1 MKEIIY
7 ISGYGRSGTT
17 ILHNILSQTNGL
29 VGGGEIRE
37 IWNHGWGRNQLCGCG
52 ESFADCSFWSG
63 VESRMGLREKENI
76 VQQMQTGRSRARDRH
91 LPLLLFPNREKVCR
105 ERYQTYLRGLNRL
118 YEAIHHETGGSIIVD
133 SSKSP
138 LYGYLLTLMP
148 DTSVYFLHVI
158 RDARGADF
166 SLWKR
171 KVSDDVSGFES
182 YRSSTGALQWSLLNV
197 TSEVLRSVEASRF
210 LQVRYED
217 FARDPKQTIST
228 ILRFANQDT
237 GELPFR
243 DERTA
248 HLDVTHT
255 VAGNGRR
262 FRTGDI
268 EVRIDDSWKENSPRG
283 NVRAT
288 TLLAAPLLA
297 YYGYPLWVG

>member
-1 MKEIIY
+1 
-7 ISGYGRSGTT
+7 
-17 ILHNILSQTNGL
+17 
-29 VGGGEIRE
+29 
-37 IWNHGWGRNQLCGCG
+37 
-52 ESFADCSFWSG
+52 
-63 VESRMGLREKENI
+63 MGLREKEDF
-76 VQQMQTGRSRARDRH
+76 VGQMQAGRSLARDRH
-91 LPLLLFPNREKVCR
+91 LPLLLLPNREKVCR

-118 YEAIHHETGGSIIVD
+118 YEAIHQETGGSIIVD

-148 DTSVYFLHVI
+148 DTSVYFLHMI

-197 TSEVLRSVEASRF
+197 MSEVLRSVVASRF

-217 FARDPKQTIST
+217 FARDPKQTISA
-228 ILRFANQDT
+228 ILRFANQNT
-237 GELPFR
+237 CELPFR
-243 DERTA
+243 DERMA

-268 EVRIDDSWKENSPRG
+268 EVRVDDSWKENSPRG